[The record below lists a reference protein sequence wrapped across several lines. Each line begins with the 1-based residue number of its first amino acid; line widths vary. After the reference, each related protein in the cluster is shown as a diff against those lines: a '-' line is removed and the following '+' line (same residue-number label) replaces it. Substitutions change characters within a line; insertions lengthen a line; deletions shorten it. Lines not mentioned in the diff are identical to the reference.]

1 MGISTSVYARYG
13 YLYKTLGD
21 FETLLEYPQGEVW
34 FDGDEDL
41 RTLKSLLTLYS
52 CEIDYTDPITG
63 DGYYILYYT
72 GNQGTNPSTECFNID
87 YVTPEW
93 EVNTNIPQPVRLLDI
108 DKTVGNY
115 GLGEIKKLLE
125 KSGIKPVAGRGW
137 WFIVSQW

>member
-21 FETLLEYPQGEVW
+21 FENFLEYSCDEVL

-41 RTLKSLLTLYS
+41 CTLKSLLSLYS
-52 CEIDYTDPITG
+52 CELDYTDPIIG
-63 DGYYILYYT
+63 DGYYILYYA
-72 GNQGTNPSTECFNID
+72 GKQGTTPSTDCCNID
-87 YVTPEW
+87 YVMPEW
-93 EVNTNIPQPVRLLDI
+93 EVNTSIPQPTRLLDI

-125 KSGIKPVAGRGW
+125 KSGVKPVAGRGW